1 MPSMTWTDIQT
12 SKLSEK
18 DKQYMVMYGCTQDD
32 LGQMMA
38 NPINRMGGIY
48 MLTLSILSDA
58 QEAMAHGDN
67 ETARQFINRAKYVIR
82 LNRKEL
88 FDA

>member
-1 MPSMTWTDIQT
+1 MRSVDDTYV
-12 SKLSEK
+12 E
-18 DKQYMVMYGCTQDD
+18 MYGCTQDD

-38 NPINRMGGIY
+38 NPINRIGGIY
-48 MLTLSILSDA
+48 MLTMSILSDA

-67 ETARQFINRAKYVIR
+67 EMARQFINRAKYVIR

-88 FDA
+88 LDD

>member
-1 MPSMTWTDIQT
+1 MRSVDDTYV
-12 SKLSEK
+12 E
-18 DKQYMVMYGCTQDD
+18 MYGCTEDD

-38 NPINRMGGIY
+38 NPINRIGGMY

-58 QEAMAHGDN
+58 QEAMRHGDN
-67 ETARQFINRAKYVIR
+67 EMARQFINRAKYVIR